1 MKEKRLLISL
11 GMFWLAFLGGVSA
24 QEISHVGEASTQN
37 SATKD
42 SLALQEVVVK
52 AARVINKVDGK
63 LIFPS
68 DVQKQNSHSGFS
80 LLSKLALP
88 NIRIDELGRT
98 ISAIDQRG
106 SVQVRI
112 NGVKANMY
120 DVQSLDV
127 ASVTSID
134 YINSPGVRYGKD
146 IAYVIDIHTR
156 RVAKGSS
163 LGVDLSNALT
173 TRYGRNDVYASLN
186 RGKSQF
192 KLYYEQSYADYQAT
206 QTHEDTQYQL
216 NDGSEYRIS
225 RNTLNGKRKNYG
237 HVLELKYNLADSASY
252 VFQATFSTLL
262 NNQPRTFG
270 QRLLRESKLGGM
282 SESALRSLSV

>member
-11 GMFWLAFLGGVSA
+11 GMFWLAFLGEVSA
-24 QEISHVGEASTQN
+24 QETASKAAIAQQEATS
-37 SATKD
+37 KD
-42 SLALQEVVVK
+42 SIALQEVVVK
-52 AARVINKVDGK
+52 AARVVNKVDGK

-112 NGVKANMY
+112 NGVIANMY

-146 IAYVIDIHTR
+146 IGYVIDIHTR
-156 RVAKGSS
+156 RIAKGGS
-163 LGVDLSNALT
+163 LGFDLSNALT
-173 TRYGRNDVYASLN
+173 TKNGRNDVYASLN

-192 KLYYEQSYADYQAT
+192 NLYYEQSYADYQAT
-206 QTHEDTQYQL
+206 QIHEEAQYLL
-216 NDGSEYRIS
+216 NDGTEYHFRYS
-225 RNTLNGKRKNYG
+225 C
-237 HVLELKYNLADSASY
+237 S
-252 VFQATFSTLL
+252 
-262 NNQPRTFG
+262 
-270 QRLLRESKLGGM
+270 
-282 SESALRSLSV
+282 